1 MTEHS
6 QVISKLETN
15 RALYSFVQIKINLKT
30 NFITLYRQDFLLFL
44 LAARFC
50 IKMFLLTYNVSV
62 DVFLVRFYIYILTES

>member
-1 MTEHS
+1 MIEHS

-50 IKMFLLTYNVSV
+50 FKMFLLTYNVSV
-62 DVFLVRFYIYILTES
+62 DVFLVRFDVIYQT

>member
-1 MTEHS
+1 MIEHS

-50 IKMFLLTYNVSV
+50 IKMFLLSYNVSV
-62 DVFLVRFYIYILTES
+62 DVFLVRFDVIYQT

>member
-1 MTEHS
+1 MIEHS

-15 RALYSFVQIKINLKT
+15 RTLYSFVQIKINLKT

-50 IKMFLLTYNVSV
+50 FKMFLLTYNVSV
-62 DVFLVRFYIYILTES
+62 DVFLVRFYKYILTES